1 MSRGIFVNESVFRS
15 VKSHLL
21 PSVPAGNLSTDSPYL
36 SVERHTLSLSFTHT
50 HIQHNAQTQT
60 HIDTPTKTHTHTHT
74 HTHTDSYMYTSSSLL
89 G

>member
-50 HIQHNAQTQT
+50 YIHTG
-60 HIDTPTKTHTHTHT
+60 THTGTQMQANKMENVTGTKVHP
-74 HTHTDSYMYTSSSLL
+74 SISECSPCQR
-89 G
+89 